1 MTIQIA
7 AINTATDSFGQ
18 WIEKTN
24 QVLGALS
31 DQIVTTNSNTA
42 IGNSAI
48 DGTAF
53 TNGVFANAFVQIGN
67 TTANAVLTNT
77 KLTVYD
83 TVSKNTS
90 ITSNGMIING
100 TTLYKSNIMQ
110 MGSTIIRS
118 SNVTSNVGIFTDRII
133 TGNTIVYPYL
143 IQADAINTF
152 SFTLQTLS
160 IGDIEANVNYDRNG
174 YTITANPTGDYLEQ
188 AIMTSTDLYIDN
200 IHCKDLESSD
210 TITANNII
218 INGQFLLGGST
229 GDIKF
234 TSNVLFYGQKN
245 FFAQGLTSNGNISIG
260 IGLGK
265 NFTAAVPLHVV
276 KNINS
281 GLQVYNAKSTAI
293 FESGDN
299 NLIEFRSPADSGKYA
314 GLIFVDNNQGGY
326 VIYNTPGGGVDGT
339 RADKLRLGG
348 LDGVNLEAGP
358 ENTTDGIAN
367 KRIVFQ
373 ARKDVTQCMNINGLI
388 RIYAADTAP
397 NVGNPH
403 YLDLYAPTDATVG
416 FRFPNSGGGF
426 GQAMATDGYGNLY
439 WRNVQAPIVPETDLR
454 INSLGVAC
462 DPGASG
468 TIRAAQ
474 DITAFIAS
482 DSSLKTNVKNIDN
495 ALEKIQSING
505 VEFDWTDEYIE
516 EQGGEDGYFIR
527 KHDVG
532 VIAQEIES
540 VLPEVVATRENG
552 IKAVKYDRIVALL
565 IEGIKELKAEVEE
578 LKKNTCKCGCAK

>member
-7 AINTATDSFGQ
+7 AINTVTDSFGQ

-110 MGSTIIRS
+110 IGSTTIRS

-133 TGNTIVYPYL
+133 TGNTVVYPYL

-265 NFTAAVPLHVV
+265 NFTAAVPLHVA

-299 NLIEFRSPADSGKYA
+299 NLIEFRTPADSGKYA
-314 GLIFVDNNQGGY
+314 GMIFVDNNQGGY
-326 VIYNTPGGGVDGT
+326 IVYNTPGGGV
-339 RADKLRLGG
+339 GG
-348 LDGVNLEAGP
+348 SYTDRFRIGAVSGINFEIGAS
-358 ENTTDGIAN
+358 NSTDGIAADR
-367 KRIVFQ
+367 RIVLS
-373 ARKDVTQCMNINGLI
+373 ATNSDIEISTTNGIKLYGTTSGSASI
-388 RIYAADTAP
+388 VAHPTATITKFTLP
-397 NVGNPH
+397 VN
-403 YLDLYAPTDATVG
+403 
-416 FRFPNSGGGF
+416 GGAS
-426 GQAMATDGYGNLY
+426 GQALATNGTGGMY

-495 ALEKIQSING
+495 ALDKIQSING